1 MKKLDLNKIVKD
13 DVLVGQPVKHTIK
26 FKHFD
31 EEYQV
36 DVFIK
41 PLSYQTT
48 EPLFKRLTQLDND
61 KTLVAEWISL
71 AVVNE
76 KGENYLTVDDIQHK
90 FNQQL
95 AMAIFNK
102 ILGVEN
108 LNDKKDEGGKSN

>member
-1 MKKLDLNKIVKD
+1 MKKLDLQKIVKD
-13 DVLVGQPVKHTIK
+13 DVLVGQPVKRAIK

-41 PLSYQTT
+41 PLNYQTT

-61 KTLVAEWISL
+61 KTVVAEWISL
-71 AVVNE
+71 AVVND
-76 KGENYLTVDDIQHK
+76 KGENYLTLDDIQQK

-95 AMAIFNK
+95 AMAIFNE
-102 ILGVEN
+102 ILGLDT
-108 LNDKKDEGGKSN
+108 LNDKKDNGGKSN